1 MLIHRIEWMDSAE
14 RKWGPQCILKDSQKR
29 RPKLPGAASRGVLGY
44 VVSFIQEKRRTRLP
58 GAASRGVLGYVQE
71 ERRTRLPG
79 AASRGVLGYVLSFI
93 QEKRRPRPHGA
104 ASLGLLGY
112 VLSFIL
118 FSSLTVGCQMAIPD
132 GCGAVADRIENRL
145 ATFEAKSGSHWFQLQ
160 VSPSLREGETLWG
173 DSNSDC
179 MAQRSR
185 DILRLQR
192 TLLARERQ
200 KASLTRAQQREAKDF
215 MAGRTTRND
224 IRTGVLKK
232 TTRKA
237 EKRRGN
243 KDGREEL

>member
-1 MLIHRIEWMDSAE
+1 MLTHRIEWVDSAE
-14 RKWGPQCILKDSQKR
+14 RKWGPQCILKNSEKR
-29 RPKLPGAASRGVLGY
+29 RPRLPGAASLGVLEC
-44 VVSFIQEKRRTRLP
+44 VVSFIQEKRRP
-58 GAASRGVLGYVQE
+58 G
-71 ERRTRLPG
+71 P
-79 AASRGVLGYVLSFI
+79 
-93 QEKRRPRPHGA
+93 PGA
-104 ASLGLLGY
+104 ASLGVLGY
-112 VLSFIL
+112 AISFIL
-118 FSSLTVGCQMAIPD
+118 LSSFTAGCQMAIPD

-200 KASLTRAQQREAKDF
+200 KTSLPGEQQREAKDF
-215 MAGRTTRND
+215 MAGSTARSD
-224 IRTGVLKK
+224 IRTTVLKE

-237 EKRRGN
+237 KKRRGN
-243 KDGREEL
+243 KDGLEEQ